1 MWAAGSPA
9 QVEPLLDAIPL
20 AFERVGAKPSRMI
33 VSDRRIHR
41 VRYSPA
47 ALREAALDPLTTDLS
62 VYAAVAAPQTEVQM
76 FLREKAGFKTTR
88 RHVYVASESA
98 EPGAVGPWKFLEEA
112 TRQYPIL
119 HGGALRANHYYD
131 ASAEAALITV
141 SGSGG
146 MEQQRINRIGFD
158 SMNQDDTKLRRLYPT
173 TIIGPAIWAKLPPL
187 PALERMPTVRDLG
200 DCKVLEAWPT
210 LVDVEDPQFLLG
222 TRELRRWLWPYTIQN
237 PADDPDEVDR
247 RLKWMDLLPW

>member
-1 MWAAGSPA
+1 MA
-9 QVEPLLDAIPL
+9 
-20 AFERVGAKPSRMI
+20 
-33 VSDRRIHR
+33 DREVHW
-41 VRYSPA
+41 VRYGEASLLET
-47 ALREAALDPLTTDLS
+47 ALKPQTRDLS
-62 VYAAVAAPQTEVQM
+62 VYTAVKAPETSLWL
-76 FLREKAGFKTTR
+76 FLNEHPGYEPSTR
-88 RHVYVASESA
+88 HHVYVASESA
-98 EPGAVGPWKFLEEA
+98 GPDTAGPWAFLAEA
-112 TRQYPIL
+112 ARQYPIK
-119 HGGALRANHYYD
+119 HGGAMRANRDD
-131 ASAEAALITV
+131 AHAEASLVTF
-141 SGSGG
+141 GG
-146 MEQQRINRIGFD
+146 RDGMTQERCNRIGFD